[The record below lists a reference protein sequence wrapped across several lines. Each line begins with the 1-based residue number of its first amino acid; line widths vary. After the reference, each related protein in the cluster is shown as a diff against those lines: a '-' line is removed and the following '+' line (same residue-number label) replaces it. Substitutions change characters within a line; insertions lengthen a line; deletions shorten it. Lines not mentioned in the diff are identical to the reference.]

1 MQHADFSA
9 ELEVVFAFDPAH
21 GIIQLIYVVG
31 ELRVAAGVKRLTVRA
46 TEKFNAWESG
56 VIYPS
61 KSDLCRESLAEAVRD
76 FAPETP
82 AKSDQ
87 ELVDHRWTENVVV
100 AKARIPSTLRRA
112 LSEDRSQARDFAL
125 EGIVVVKAA
134 RNPLLVRDDV
144 INLEVPEI
152 CSRFCGPGTSHIV

>member
-1 MQHADFSA
+1 S
-9 ELEVVFAFDPAH
+9 V
-21 GIIQLIYVVG
+21 
-31 ELRVAAGVKRLTVRA
+31 
-46 TEKFNAWESG
+46 
-56 VIYPS
+56 
-61 KSDLCRESLAEAVRD
+61 AEADRD
-76 FAPETP
+76 LAPETP

-112 LSEDRSQARDFAL
+112 LSEDRSHARDFAL

-152 CSRFCGPGTSHIV
+152 CSRFCGLGISHIVCESDFVRRMQFKYFSTLLIV